1 MIKYNSLKTIENIE
15 IEGPLLISP
24 EIYND
29 SRGFFFESWNREKF
43 SNITKTKTDFVQ
55 DNHSKSQK
63 GVLRGLHYQLN
74 PNAQGKLI
82 RCISGE
88 IFDVIIDLRVKSKTF
103 SKWSGVF
110 LSQTNFK
117 ELWIPEGFA
126 HGFLTISDTAEII
139 YKTTNYWNKNFE
151 RSIIWNDKTLSI
163 NWPLNYLK
171 TKSPLLS
178 TKDKNAPTLEQAIIN
193 SDIF

>member
-43 SNITKTKTDFVQ
+43 SNITKPKTDFVQ

-178 TKDKNAPTLEQAIIN
+178 PKDKNAPTLEQAIIN